1 MRRDEEVWNGKG
13 DAALEALL
21 RENLVHKPSRLHGR
35 GARRHDIQMGQFRE
49 LSDSWALRTKRV
61 ATSDDTSELLLE
73 ELLCINCHT
82 VTNYPRQ
89 GDDRHIHQFRVVG
102 GPDGTGVP
110 GALCSAC
117 HQEDNQP
124 SSGVPGAPNW
134 RLAPAKMAFER
145 APGVA
150 MEGKALCERL
160 LDKKRNG
167 NLGLRGLEL
176 HLARESLV
184 LWAWSPGTSKD
195 GSPRLTPPVSQEEL
209 VAAFKAWAATGAP
222 CPK

>member
-1 MRRDEEVWNGKG
+1 M
-13 DAALEALL
+13 AMLL
-21 RENLVHKPSRLHGR
+21 RPWRRAAPLTIACRLTLVLVALVVPVNVASETDPAASPPSPKAPADVAPSSATQH
-35 GARRHDIQMGQFRE
+35 
-49 LSDSWALRTKRV
+49 WRV
-61 ATSDDTSELLLE
+61 IESVLTHPR
-73 ELLCINCHT
+73 CVNCHT

-89 GDDRHIHQFRVVG
+89 GDDRHIHQFRVVR
-102 GPDGTGVP
+102 
-110 GALCSAC
+110 GADDRGAAGARCAAC
-117 HQEDNQP
+117 HQEENQLA
-124 SSGVPGAPNW
+124 SGVPGAPNW
-134 RLAPAKMAFER
+134 RLAPVSMAFER

-150 MEGKALCERL
+150 MDGKALCERL

-195 GSPRLTPPVSQEEL
+195 GSPRLPPPVSQEKL
-209 VAAFKAWAATGAP
+209 SAAFRAWAAAGAP

>member
-1 MRRDEEVWNGKG
+1 MAMLLRMTPVLV
-13 DAALEALL
+13 ALALL
-21 RENLVHKPSRLHGR
+21 VVIASATDPAAPQSAKAPDAITAPSAG
-35 GARRHDIQMGQFRE
+35 E
-49 LSDSWALRTKRV
+49 EWRV
-61 ATSDDTSELLLE
+61 IESVLTHPR
-73 ELLCINCHT
+73 CINCHT
-82 VTNYPRQ
+82 ATDYPRQ
-89 GDDRHIHQFRVVG
+89 GDDRHIHQFRVVR
-102 GPDGTGVP
+102 GPDDRGAP
-110 GALCSAC
+110 GARCAAC

-134 RLAPAKMAFER
+134 RLAPASMAFER

-150 MEGKALCERL
+150 MDGKALCERL

-184 LWAWSPGTSKD
+184 QWAWSPGMRKD
-195 GSPRLTPPVSQEEL
+195 GSPRLPPPVSQEKL
-209 VAAFKAWAATGAP
+209 SAAFRAWAAAGAP

>member
-1 MRRDEEVWNGKG
+1 MAMLLRPWCQ
-13 DAALEALL
+13 AALLTTACLMTLVVLALAVSVNVAS
-21 RENLVHKPSRLHGR
+21 ETDPAASPSSTR
-35 GARRHDIQMGQFRE
+35 APADVAASSAGQH
-49 LSDSWALRTKRV
+49 WRV
-61 ATSDDTSELLLE
+61 IESVLTHSR
-73 ELLCINCHT
+73 CVNCHT
-82 VTNYPRQ
+82 ATNYPRQ
-89 GDDRHIHQFRVVG
+89 GDDRHIHQFRVVR
-102 GPDGTGVP
+102 GPDDRGAP
-110 GALCSAC
+110 GARCAAC

-134 RLAPAKMAFER
+134 RLAPVSMAFEH
-145 APGVA
+145 APGVP
-150 MEGKALCERL
+150 MVGKALCERL

-195 GSPRLTPPVSQEEL
+195 GSARLPPPVSQEEL